1 MAIRLVQV
9 AVGMPQII
17 GTNRHGEVL
26 SGIAK
31 RITPRDEVA
40 VRFYNIEGDGQADLH
55 NHGGADKAIY
65 CYPREHRA
73 TWEREIGYD
82 REDAPFGENLSVE
95 GVLEDDVCIGDIWQ
109 WGTVRLQVSQPRW
122 PCFKLAMHVGLPD
135 MVKRFVFSER
145 SGWYLRI
152 LDEGDAPTSGEIIIT
167 ERDPLGITVRQA
179 MQARRGALGEAETAR
194 ILAHP
199 ALAKAWSR

>member
-9 AVGMPQII
+9 AVGMPQVI
-17 GTNRHGEVL
+17 GTNREGEVV

-31 RITPRDEVA
+31 RITSRDV
-40 VRFYNIEGDGQADLH
+40 VSVHFNNIEGDGQADLR

-73 TWEREIGYD
+73 TWAGEIGYARD
-82 REDAPFGENLSVE
+82 DAPFGENLSVE

-122 PCFKLAMHVGLPD
+122 PCYKLAMHSGHPD
-135 MVKRFVFSER
+135 MVKRFVASER

-152 LDEGDAPTSGEIIIT
+152 LDEGEAPTTGEIIAV
-167 ERDPLGITVRQA
+167 ERDPLGVSVRQA
-179 MQARRGALGEAETAR
+179 MQARRGVLDEAETAR

-199 ALAKAWSR
+199 ALAIAWSR